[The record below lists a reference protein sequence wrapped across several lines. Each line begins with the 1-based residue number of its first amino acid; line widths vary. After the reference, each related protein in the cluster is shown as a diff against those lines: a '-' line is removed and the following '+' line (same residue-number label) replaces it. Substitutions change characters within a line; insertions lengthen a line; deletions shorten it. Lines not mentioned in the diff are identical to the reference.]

1 MDKEEIIGQLRANLT
16 ALSCIQ
22 NLNEA
27 YKLTGYVFNLLQKL
41 EPLDKLLSEKLSA
54 IVITISASVNLEEIH
69 TLAAAGLTELSHAFE
84 EAVLLADSE
93 KMKNPVGNA
102 GRIIRSKDYLRAIKK
117 YQQYYA
123 LIEQAERDIIAW
135 PRYQKKLHDL
145 IDRGKYACCRHA
157 RFYSN
162 LRIMYFFDIEQKKL
176 VYVDILTKNDFDN
189 SLNRTAIDWK
199 AKFRDL

>member
-1 MDKEEIIGQLRANLT
+1 MDKEGIIGQLHANLT

-54 IVITISASVNLEEIH
+54 LFVTASASADLEEIH
-69 TLAAAGLTELSHAFE
+69 MFATAGLAALGHDALE
-84 EAVLLADSE
+84 EAIVTEPE
-93 KMKNPVGNA
+93 KIKNPVGNA
-102 GRIIRSKDYLRAIKK
+102 RRIIRSKDYLRAIKK
-117 YQQYYA
+117 QYYA

-145 IDRGKYACCRHA
+145 IDRGKYFCCRHA
-157 RFYSN
+157 RFYGN
-162 LRIMYFFDIEQKKL
+162 LRIMYFFDVEQKKL
-176 VYVDILTKNDFDN
+176 VYADILTKNDFDN
-189 SLNRTAIDWK
+189 SLNRAAIDWK